1 MIIAC
6 ESAVHILQQVSLI
19 DMPDCLRWL
28 IEDTGYVHTS
38 AIYAGEESS
47 FDKVIDAVGKLGFIP
62 QFSYFPVQYMDS
74 EGQLAVFSFPPL
86 NSNITIMR
94 VTGDK
99 SQ

>member
-1 MIIAC
+1 MPAC
-6 ESAVHILQQVSLI
+6 LHWPVQ
-19 DMPDCLRWL
+19 
-28 IEDTGYVHTS
+28 DTSYVDTS
-38 AIYAGEESS
+38 AIHAGEGSS
-47 FDKVIDAVGKLGFIP
+47 FDKVINGVGKLGFIP